1 MSKTPPLVIPVVID
15 GTGVNRGLNN
25 VNSRLRKGVSG
36 GASGAGFGSGG
47 GDALAVAAAAG
58 IGAGIGAGGASA
70 SRMNAASQPSSAFRA
85 RMDAQSR
92 RFNRN
97 RFRGFTSYGSAGQ
110 DYFFRMGEEA
120 YDAYDPIS
128 ERGEA
133 FRDAHRRVS
142 RAANERERYRASA
155 TRRSFARGMN
165 RGLSSVSNMFGRIPL
180 DPTKLT
186 SLGLSRGALIGGGIG
201 GAVTLGAMGA
211 ARFATNA
218 ARTADSESVIGNRN
232 YGTMRGIQ
240 ITEALRRPNLSF
252 GQGVLA
258 GARNVTG
265 GPSSIETF
273 GSLLRQGYES
283 SGLGIGTAIETFFNA
298 FGGGSQVQQAWRHA
312 YFKMLG
318 N

>member
-1 MSKTPPLVIPVVID
+1 MSNKTPPLVIPVVID

-25 VNSRLRKGVSG
+25 VQSRLRKGVSG
-36 GASGAGFGSGG
+36 GASGGGFGSGG

-58 IGAGIGAGGASA
+58 LGAGIGASA
-70 SRMNAASQPSSAFRA
+70 SKMNAANQPQSAFKA

-97 RFRGFTSYGSAGQ
+97 RFRGFSSYGAAGQ
-110 DYFFRMGEEA
+110 DYLFRMGEEA

-133 FRDAHRRVS
+133 FRAAHRRVT
-142 RAANERERYRASA
+142 RAANERERYRARA
-155 TRRSFARGMN
+155 TRRNFARGID
-165 RGLSSVSNMFGRIPL
+165 RGLSPFANMFGRIPL

-186 SLGLSRGALIGGGIG
+186 SLGLSRSALIGGGIG

-218 ARTADSESVIGNRN
+218 ARTADSESVIGNQN

-240 ITEALRRPNLSF
+240 ITEALRRPNLSL

-265 GPSSIETF
+265 GPSSIEMF

-283 SGLGIGTAIETFFNA
+283 AGLGIGTAIETFFNA

-312 YFKMLG
+312 YFKSLG